1 MRPSLNFV
9 IQKMIL
15 ILIFQRRLLQRQL
28 QILSKSTIFI
38 VTKKLNVRELS
49 IFFSLFQMNIH
60 YYCEI
65 ETSRPNLRLYLFATL
80 QLKAQ
85 ELPRQTVSVIK
96 YVSRRFIIDGQRV
109 SQP

>member
-1 MRPSLNFV
+1 M
-9 IQKMIL
+9 
-15 ILIFQRRLLQRQL
+15 
-28 QILSKSTIFI
+28 
-38 VTKKLNVRELS
+38 RELS

-109 SQP
+109 SQPWSAKFLHAGTDDCLEDNREDY